1 MMSPIELK
9 VAEASSKTITALEQQ
24 GMSVN
29 QHYGYDAPSLPSDI
43 TGLMEEQVMD
53 LYTKYVA
60 YLEFINLQLWCA
72 EVDKAEA
79 DKNLSF
85 VKAQKRLALKKNG
98 TAIAMID
105 AEIEVDPDYREK
117 VNALQELSNYHGL
130 IHIISE
136 RLSKDIS
143 LINREITRRV
153 NINKATGRS
162 SWLTP

>member
-1 MMSPIELK
+1 MSPIELR
-9 VAEASSKTITALEQQ
+9 VADASSKTISALQQQ
-24 GMSVN
+24 GMAVN
-29 QHYGYDAPSLPSDI
+29 KNYGYDAPSLPADI

-79 DKNLSF
+79 DKQVALIR
-85 VKAQKRLALKKNG
+85 AQKKLTLKTLG
-98 TAIAMID
+98 VAVAMMD
-105 AEIEVDPDYREK
+105 AEIEVDPEYRSK
-117 VNALQELSNYHGL
+117 ADTFQELSNYHGL
-130 IHIISE
+130 IQIISE

-162 SWLTP
+162 TWLTP

>member
-1 MMSPIELK
+1 MSPIELR
-9 VAEASSKTITALEQQ
+9 VAEASRKTIEALHLQ
-24 GMSVN
+24 GMNVN
-29 QHYGYDAPSLPSDI
+29 QNYGYDAPSLPADI

-85 VKAQKRLALKKNG
+85 IKSQKRLALKKTG
-98 TAIAMID
+98 TAVSMID
-105 AEIEVDPDYREK
+105 AEIEVDPDYK
-117 VNALQELSNYHGL
+117 AKSDSLQELSNYHGL

>member
-1 MMSPIELK
+1 MSPIELK
-9 VAEASSKTITALEQQ
+9 VAEASSKTISALQQQ
-24 GMSVN
+24 GMDVN

-43 TGLMEEQVMD
+43 TGMSEEQVMD

-72 EVDKAEA
+72 EVDKSEA
-79 DKNLSF
+79 DKQTALVRARKKLS
-85 VKAQKRLALKKNG
+85 LKTTG
-98 TAIAMID
+98 VAVAMMD
-105 AEIEVDPDYREK
+105 AEIEVDPEYRSR
-117 VNALQELSNYHGL
+117 ADTFQELSNYHGL
-130 IHIISE
+130 IQIISE

-162 SWLTP
+162 MWLTP

>member
-1 MMSPIELK
+1 MSPIELK
-9 VAEASSKTITALEQQ
+9 VAEASSRTIAALNQQ
-24 GMSVN
+24 GMGVN
-29 QHYGYDAPSLPSDI
+29 QNYGYDAPSLPADI
-43 TGLMEEQVMD
+43 TSMMEEEVMD

-79 DKNLSF
+79 DKQLTV
-85 VKAQKRLALKKNG
+85 VKAQKKLALKASG
-98 TAIAMID
+98 MAVSMID
-105 AEIEVDPDYREK
+105 AEIEVDAEYREK
-117 VNALQELSNYHGL
+117 ADALQELSNYHGL

-162 SWLTP
+162 SWLNP